1 MHDPTVQISK
11 LKDEEGIPHRVL
23 ITLTPKD
30 VVILMQEVKRK
41 ETVLI
46 NITDAITEKNTSLI
60 EVRVVL
66 MRKLLQT

>member
-30 VVILMQEVKRK
+30 VVIIMQEIKRK

-46 NITDAITEKNTSLI
+46 SITDAITEKKIHLS
-60 EVRVVL
+60 
-66 MRKLLQT
+66 